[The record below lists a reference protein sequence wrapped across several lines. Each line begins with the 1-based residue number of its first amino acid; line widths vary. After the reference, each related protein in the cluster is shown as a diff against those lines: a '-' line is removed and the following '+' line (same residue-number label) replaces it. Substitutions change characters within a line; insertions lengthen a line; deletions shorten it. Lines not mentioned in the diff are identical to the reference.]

1 MILMLVLYIFVGLLM
16 CGLSLPLIRR
26 KIPPNNLY
34 GFRVRQTLENEDV
47 WYAANEF
54 SAKRLLWLGIATVIS
69 AVTLF
74 FLTTRIDLYA
84 MSLAMILLVGLAVCL
99 IQSFRYLRTL
109 GADR

>member
-1 MILMLVLYIFVGLLM
+1 M
-16 CGLSLPLIRR
+16 CGLSLPLIGR
-26 KIPPNNLY
+26 KVPPNNLY
-34 GFRVRQTLENEDV
+34 GFRVRRTLENEDV

-54 SAKRLLWLGIATVIS
+54 SAKRLLWLGIATVVV

-84 MSLAMILLVGLAVCL
+84 LSLATVLLVGLAVCL
-99 IQSFRYLRTL
+99 IQSFRYLRRL